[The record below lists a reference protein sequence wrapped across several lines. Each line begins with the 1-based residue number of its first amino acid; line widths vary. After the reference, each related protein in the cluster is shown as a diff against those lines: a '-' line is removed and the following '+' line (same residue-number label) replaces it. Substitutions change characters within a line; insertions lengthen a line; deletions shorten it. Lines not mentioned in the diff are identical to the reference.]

1 MTLDM
6 DAYQLIS
13 LAIVIVGGCWAWN
26 RWLITRMDNGDAAVR
41 KELQANAENLHGRVS
56 KARDDMVPRIEF
68 DREMNRV
75 HAEVSG
81 VRDEVVRSG
90 ERQVSLISQ
99 QTGRIDQILLAV
111 QKRKDDS

>member
-13 LAIVIVGGCWAWN
+13 LAIVIGGGCWAWN
-26 RWLITRMDNGDAAVR
+26 RWLITRMDNGDDAVR
-41 KELQANAENLHGRVS
+41 KDLQANAEKLHDRVS
-56 KARDDMVPRIEF
+56 KARDDMVPRHEF
-68 DREMNRV
+68 DREIDRV
-75 HAEVSG
+75 HTEVSG

-90 ERQVSLISQ
+90 ERQASLISQ
-99 QTGRIDQILLAV
+99 QMARIDQILLAV